1 VLNLHDRGSRVEY
14 SGYTISVNHGV
25 GFFARKRMR
34 EEWRDEDGGVM
45 MIMSLR
51 SQVKVGGAQELGTG
65 VWYLDS

>member
-1 VLNLHDRGSRVEY
+1 M
-14 SGYTISVNHGV
+14 
-25 GFFARKRMR
+25 MR
-34 EEWRDEDGGVM
+34 RERRDEDGGVM